1 MPVNLDYARKAEG
14 DIYGEG
20 TTVLAE
26 RIANAA
32 EGLKKATEQADAVH
46 EALRT
51 FAAEIGMNPD
61 IECFLRVEGVGRNV
75 SIRVSFEAGP
85 YQWAIVA
92 SEALAQVG
100 VFAEPYYSFDLCFY
114 PAEDRA

>member
-1 MPVNLDYARKAEG
+1 MELNLDYARKAEG
-14 DIYGEG
+14 YIYGEG
-20 TTVLAE
+20 AAILAE
-26 RIANAA
+26 RIAKAA

-46 EALRT
+46 DALRT

-61 IECFLRVEGVGRNV
+61 IECFLRDEGK

-85 YQWAIVA
+85 YEWAIVA
-92 SEALAQVG
+92 SDALGQVG